1 MRPGNRPLVFLEG
14 TQCNTRVWY
23 NGKVKWGEYVTEK
36 QKKFADEYLIDLN
49 GTRAYMEVYKNVSK
63 KTAGNS
69 ASRLLKKPEIRE
81 YIDRELEKIHSE
93 KTADAREVMEY
104 LTAVMR
110 REKKE
115 SVVVTL
121 AEEKSEYVPDEKGKM
136 KRQVTKKEIPV
147 TVEIPAKISDANKAA
162 GLLGKRYRLF
172 TDKVEVDNVARVIF
186 QGEEEIKE

>member
-1 MRPGNRPLVFLEG
+1 M
-14 TQCNTRVWY
+14 TA
-23 NGKVKWGEYVTEK
+23 K

-49 GTRAYMEVYKNVSK
+49 GTRAYMEVYKNISK

-69 ASRLLKKPEIRE
+69 ASRLLKQEEIKK
-81 YIDRELEKIHSE
+81 YIDQELEKIHNE
-93 KTADAREVMEY
+93 KTADAKEVMEY

-136 KRQVTKKEIPV
+136 KRQVTKREVPV

-172 TDKVEVDNVARVIF
+172 TDKVEVDNVAKIIF
-186 QGEEEIKE
+186 QGEQELEK